1 MQIIHT
7 LDDLHRWRADNTDVA
22 LVPTMGNLHDGH
34 LALVELA
41 RQHAARVVVSIFVNP
56 LQFGPNEDF
65 SRYPRTLEADCARL
79 KAIGVDA
86 VFAPDAAGLF
96 PQPQRYHVEP
106 PELANELCGAFRPG
120 HFRGVATIVLKLLNL
135 VQPRVAVF
143 GRKDYQQLAII
154 RGLCADLNV
163 PVQIVAGDTVRA
175 DDGLALSSRNGFLS
189 PTERAEARR
198 LYRLLGEV
206 RQQLVDGKRDFYAL
220 ENAAIQTLS
229 EHGWRVDYIAIR
241 TPVLDLPVTAD
252 RQFVVLGAAH
262 LGSTRLIDNIE
273 LTATKI
279 L

>member
-7 LDDLHRWRADNTDVA
+7 LDDLHCWRADNTDVA

-41 RQHAARVVVSIFVNP
+41 RQHAAKVMVSIFVNP

-86 VFAPDAAGLF
+86 VFSPDATELF

-189 PTERAEARR
+189 PTERAEAPR

-206 RQQLVDGKRDFYAL
+206 RQQLVDGKRDFYVL

-273 LTATKI
+273 LTATKT